1 MSLERRCAVARMLLP
16 EQCERCATDR
26 EEERAIGC
34 TAFKVM
40 AEEPDRRKDC
50 SLRRVVSG
58 VARQFWNWRVI
69 RVNMS
74 VEAAAHD
81 ERSRRGSKGT
91 TRVMA
96 TISNPAGRV
105 REGLV
110 PAGALASC
118 ATGPYLEAVELEHW
132 DRRVR
137 KTGNG
142 VAIDMATGDF
152 GDETVGRTVS
162 FGAGDAEPSLGVTA
176 AVGIERLD
184 RNWLPA
190 GPFEGFSEAARASHV
205 SVSMLFEETVP

>member
-1 MSLERRCAVARMLLP
+1 MSLERRCTVARMLLP
-16 EQCERCATDR
+16 EQCARRATDR
-26 EEERAIGC
+26 EEECAIGC
-34 TAFKVM
+34 PAFKVM

-58 VARQFWNWRVI
+58 VARRLWSWRVI

-74 VEAAAHD
+74 MGAATHD
-81 ERSRRGSKGT
+81 ERRRRESRGT
-91 TRVMA
+91 TCVMA
-96 TISNPAGRV
+96 TITNPAGRV

-118 ATGPYLEAVELEHW
+118 APGPEAVELEHW

-152 GDETVGRTVS
+152 EDETVGRTVS
-162 FGAGDAEPSLGVTA
+162 FGADDAEPSLGVTA

-184 RNWLPA
+184 RSRLSA
-190 GPFEGFSEAARASHV
+190 GPFEGFSVAARTSHA